1 MAHALPRFAICSHIG
16 RIMKRIGI
24 LVFEDGWCGGNV
36 FAGQL
41 PSEVTLKI
49 NRRCV
54 PATPCMVHGEDYD
67 HGHVYRYN
75 ALDFELQLSTQLGI
89 VAKSL
94 RELLSERKFRKLE
107 LFIES

>member
-1 MAHALPRFAICSHIG
+1 
-16 RIMKRIGI
+16 MKRIGI
-24 LVFEDGWCGGNV
+24 LVFEDGWCGGNWKIISDDGKSVNV